1 VCNLKEAVASE
12 QHEVE
17 EQEDYFLGGFQ
28 PA

>member
-1 VCNLKEAVASE
+1 MCNLKEAVASE

-17 EQEDYFLGGFQ
+17 GQEDYFLGGFQ